1 MSGNGKRDRFDELV
15 TPFLLG
21 SSGRAATAGPAT
33 AGPAMDATTE
43 AGRKA
48 EPRGGYPGDL
58 LRTATALLAAMG
70 PGRHDP
76 REAVELAAEL
86 IARVDEAALARGDE
100 R

>member
-1 MSGNGKRDRFDELV
+1 MSSNGKRDRFDELV
-15 TPFLLG
+15 APFLLG
-21 SSGRAATAGPAT
+21 NSGKAATAGPAT
-33 AGPAMDATTE
+33 AATTG
-43 AGRKA
+43 AGRGA
-48 EPRGGYPGDL
+48 EPRGSYRDDL

-86 IARVDEAALARGDE
+86 IARVDEAALARGDA

>member
-1 MSGNGKRDRFDELV
+1 MSGDGERDRFDELV
-15 TPFLLG
+15 APFLLG
-21 SSGRAATAGPAT
+21 SSGRAATAGRAT
-33 AGPAMDATTE
+33 DATTE
-43 AGRKA
+43 AGRKT
-48 EPRGGYPGDL
+48 EPRGSSYRGDL

>member
-21 SSGRAATAGPAT
+21 SSGRAATAGPA
-33 AGPAMDATTE
+33 MDATTE

-48 EPRGGYPGDL
+48 EPRGGYRGDL

>member
-1 MSGNGKRDRFDELV
+1 MSSNGKRDRFDELV
-15 TPFLLG
+15 APFLLG
-21 SSGRAATAGPAT
+21 NPGRAATAGPAT
-33 AGPAMDATTE
+33 DATTE

-48 EPRGGYPGDL
+48 EPRSSYRGDL

-70 PGRHDP
+70 PERHDP

-86 IARVDEAALARGDE
+86 IARVDEAALARRDE